1 MKNPFASRDLPE
13 STRRRVELAIAVAE
27 ERLLSTHVKY
37 ALQAIELTEDR
48 LDFETAL
55 DIYSRLLRLDADDA
69 RVVDTQVL
77 ARLGEREAGRSGPAT
92 PSAITD
98 EPSDTEEHRSFI
110 SQIRQRLRGR
120 VQDDLR
126 RLFELQAARA
136 EVALLETHV
145 DNAVNFVEILHEDI
159 ALTDGAELYL
169 EALDVRDAIA
179 EVVYY
184 ITLDRWSDRILGER
198 KPREAAERAPM
209 PGAGEGPEE
218 GSEQQEGGQ
227 GRKQDLR
234 TAGAEKQT

>member
-77 ARLGEREAGRSGPAT
+77 ARLGEREAGRSGPTT
-92 PSAITD
+92 PSAITED
-98 EPSDTEEHRSFI
+98 PSDTEEHRSFI

-145 DNAVNFVEILHEDI
+145 DNAVNFVEILQEDI
-159 ALTDGAELYL
+159 PVTDGAELYL
-169 EALDVRDAIA
+169 EALGVRDAIA

-198 KPREAAERAPM
+198 KPRQDAERTPM
-209 PGAGEGPEE
+209 PGSQG
-218 GSEQQEGGQ
+218 GSEKQEGEQ